1 MSRATTTMVLTM
13 VLILAAAVA
22 TAAPAANPGAAGPPA
37 AKAAGKARAEDGKAA
52 AGNPFFHAWKTPPF
66 ATPPFDRIRTEH
78 FLPAFEEGMKRQKA
92 EIAAIVANPK
102 PPTFANTIVALDAT
116 GGFLARVG
124 AVFYLLSGAETHE
137 ALQAV
142 EARVKPMLAGHTDDI
157 YMNEGLFRRVK
168 AVYDRKGTL
177 TLDAEQT
184 MLLDRTY
191 RRFVRGGANLDAA
204 RKERLR
210 AVNAE
215 LSSLTVKFGDNLLK
229 ETNAFRLVVDR
240 EADLAGLPPG
250 PVAAAAEAAKEAG
263 LTGKWVFTL
272 KGPSL
277 WPFLESAGNRDLR
290 RQILTA
296 YTERCNHGGDTD
308 NKAVFARLA
317 ALRVEK
323 ARLLG
328 YPTWA
333 DFILDDYMAKKPA
346 AVYALLESL
355 WAPAL
360 KVARREAADLQA
372 AIDAE
377 KGGFRL
383 EPWDWRFYANREL
396 KAKFDLDPETVRPY
410 FSLDRVRDGAFALA
424 NRLYGITFTPRK
436 DIPVYHPEV
445 TVFEVKEKDGRHLGI
460 LYLDFFPRP
469 GKRGGAWCSGLQ
481 DQWVDRGRFVP
492 PIVYN
497 VCNFSRPVGDTPALL
512 TADEVETLFH
522 EFGHAL
528 HGLFSHVR
536 YHGSGVVAQDF
547 VELPSQIM
555 ENWMFEPEVLKL
567 YARHYRTGELIP
579 EELVRKIRSASRFGQ
594 GFATVEYLAASFLDM
609 DWHTLTE
616 PTEPDATVFEKKS
629 LAKWGL
635 MPEIFSRY
643 RTTYFLH
650 SADEYSAGY
659 YSYIWSAVLDTDAY
673 QAFKEKNNL
682 FDPATAAAFRVL
694 LASGGSVDA
703 MELFKRFRGR
713 EPKVDALLE
722 KRGLK

>member
-1 MSRATTTMVLTM
+1 MNRVFLA
-13 VLILAAAVA
+13 LILVPALVLVWATALSAASPAPSAAVA
-22 TAAPAANPGAAGPPA
+22 RPADAKPAAPAAL
-37 AKAAGKARAEDGKAA
+37 
-52 AGNPFFHAWKTPPF
+52 NPFFSVWKTPF
-66 ATPPFDRIRTEH
+66 GTPPFDRIRTEH

-92 EIAAIVANPK
+92 EIAKIAAHTK
-102 PPTFANTIVALDAT
+102 PATFANTVVALDAT

-124 AVFYLLSGAETHE
+124 AVFYLLSGAETSE

-142 EARVKPMLAGHTDDI
+142 DAKVKPLLAGHADDV
-157 YMNEGLFRRVK
+157 YMNEGLFRRVR
-168 AVYDRKGTL
+168 AVYDQREKL
-177 TLDAEQT
+177 ALDTEQK
-184 MLLDRTY
+184 MLLERTY

-204 RKERLR
+204 GKERLR

-215 LSSLTVKFGDNLLK
+215 LSSLTVTFGDNLLK
-229 ETNAFRLVVDR
+229 ETNAFRLVVDH
-240 EADLAGLPPG
+240 EAALAGLPPG
-250 PVAAAAEAAKEAG
+250 QVAAAAETARDAG
-263 LTGKWVFTL
+263 LEGKWVFTL

-277 WPFLESAGNRDLR
+277 WPFLESARDRDLR

-296 YTERCNHGGDTD
+296 YTERCNHGGETD

-360 KVARREAADLQA
+360 EVARRDAADLQA

-396 KAKFDLDPETVRPY
+396 KAKYDLDPEAVRPY
-410 FSLDRVRDGAFALA
+410 FPLDRVRDGAFALA
-424 NRLYGITFTPRK
+424 NRLYGVTFTPRP

-445 TVFEVKEKDGRHLGI
+445 KAFEVKEKDGRHVGI

-481 DQWVDRGRFVP
+481 DQWVDRGRFVH
-492 PIVYN
+492 PIIYN

-536 YHGSGVVAQDF
+536 YHGSGIVAQDF

-555 ENWMFEPEVLKL
+555 ENWAFEPEVLKL
-567 YARHYRTGELIP
+567 YARHHRTGELIP
-579 EELVRKIRSASRFGQ
+579 EELVRKIRNASKFGQ
-594 GFATVEYLAASFLDM
+594 GFVTVEYLAASVLDM
-609 DWHTLTE
+609 DWHTLTDPAE
-616 PTEPDATVFEKKS
+616 QDAAAFEKRSMGK
-629 LAKWGL
+629 LGL
-635 MPEIFSRY
+635 VPEIFPRY

-650 SADEYSAGY
+650 AADEYSAGY
-659 YSYIWSAVLDTDAY
+659 YSYIWSAVLDTDAF
-673 QAFKEKNNL
+673 QAFKEKNDL
-682 FDPATAAAFRVL
+682 FHPATARAFRVL
-694 LASGGSVDA
+694 LSKGGSEDP
-703 MELFKRFRGR
+703 MELFKQFRGR